1 MKSYNEVAN
10 DVFRRRDEYERK
22 QCHREVIYRRVS
34 TAMSAV
40 AIVVMLLFTVG
51 TGYVL
56 AASVGIID
64 DFLGIFRNRTDAPLS
79 TNQQQ
84 FLEDAV
90 AEIGESISCNGY
102 TVTAQGAFT
111 DGTVAYVL
119 VDVEAPEGV
128 AIDGLGIGFDT
139 GAKEIIRGDNPDKL
153 LNITGLSIAYIPV
166 EDHDEKENT
175 TSVLIQIS
183 CVRLNGSTYSFA
195 DGYSRYLELEDIH
208 FFGDEY
214 PYTRTTI
221 SEGSWNFELVFNEV
235 QEGEVELLAAPIHM
249 QIQRI
254 TVTDYVDAT
263 IHSIRLKGMGV
274 MCYYTIDAEDVQEPG
289 DFGDVQIV
297 MKDGRVVNAYP
308 KSATA
313 VENGTPGNTVFCCY
327 YITQAPVI
335 FEDVDHVM
343 IGENYTVSF
352 PDVFDGEYAD

>member
-10 DVFRRRDEYERK
+10 NVFRRRDEYERK
-22 QCHREVIYRRVS
+22 QRHREVVYRRVS
-34 TAMSAV
+34 AAMSAI

-56 AASVGIID
+56 AASLGIID
-64 DFLGIFRNRTDAPLS
+64 DFLGIFKNRTDAPLS

-139 GAKEIIRGDNPDKL
+139 GAKEIIRGDNPEKL

-166 EDHDEKENT
+166 EDHDGKENT

-183 CVRLNGSTYSFA
+183 CVRLKGSTYSFA

-208 FFGDEY
+208 FYGDEY
-214 PYTRTTI
+214 PYARTTI
-221 SEGSWNFELVFNEV
+221 SEGNWNFEIVFNEV
-235 QEGEVELLAAPIHM
+235 QEGEVELLTAPIRM

-289 DFGDVQIV
+289 DFGDVRIV

-308 KSATA
+308 KSATV
-313 VENGTPGNTVFCCY
+313 VENGTPGKTTFCCY

-335 FEDVDHVM
+335 FEEVDHIV
-343 IGENYTVSF
+343 IGE
-352 PDVFDGEYAD
+352 DVVIPMPQDYSAE